1 MFNLTAKYR
10 ILELF
15 DCEMKHF
22 ITEFNVQMIVL
33 MQYKRNKLVIC

>member
-1 MFNLTAKYR
+1 MYNLREKYR

-22 ITEFNVQMIVL
+22 ITEFNVQMIIL
-33 MQYKRNKLVIC
+33 MQNKRNKLVIC